1 MAEYLN
7 SFNANQGLPEHSD
20 IVVVGGGIHSLIFA
34 IHARTLELERE
45 KRTEPLTSI
54 TILEKLGSPGYKIG
68 ESTLTV
74 FGVWL
79 KAIGIKSAMLWRLFG
94 PKDGLAFYYFSNEG
108 DPEDYTNFVANGPAG
123 DFVATLQ
130 IERKVS
136 ELMLTLFAQRLG
148 ITVLHGKEVVVD
160 GDIVRKTR
168 ELGGETAVKVVDN
181 ASKEQELVMARLLI
195 DASGRFHR
203 FVSKAKHRIERPEG
217 FNTHA
222 FWAYWDCN
230 VDEENIPLRDY
241 ESVNTNH
248 ICIPEG

>member
-1 MAEYLN
+1 MTEYLN
-7 SFNANQGLPEHSD
+7 SSNATQGLPHHSD
-20 IVVVGGGIHSLIFA
+20 VVVVGGGIHALIFA
-34 IHARTLELERE
+34 IHARTLELKKEKQTER
-45 KRTEPLTSI
+45 LTSI

-79 KAIGIKSAMLWRLFG
+79 KVIGISSAVLWRLFG
-94 PKDGLAFYYFSNEG
+94 PKDGLAFYYFSKEG
-108 DPEDYTNFVANGPAG
+108 DPEEYTNFVANGPAG

-148 ITVLHGKEVVVD
+148 ISVLHGKEVVVD
-160 GDIVRKTR
+160 EDIVRSTV
-168 ELGGETAVKVVDN
+168 EGVGGMTVKVVDG
-181 ASKEQELVMARLLI
+181 ASKGQESIQARLLV

-222 FWAYWDCN
+222 FWAYWNCN
-230 VDEENIPLRDY
+230 VDESEIPLRDY